1 MQIALGACTGDT
13 HQPAAASAAALLD
26 STIISAATQSAYVY
40 IPRLFM
46 FDYHRT
52 CILQKVS
59 ELERERLVSLQKL
72 SSVMPAWP
80 FINF

>member
-59 ELERERLVSLQKL
+59 ELERERLGKEYISC
-72 SSVMPAWP
+72 
-80 FINF
+80 